1 MGIAPH
7 ATPRVLM
14 PTDRPRILHLTME
27 HGADDARVYGKEVL
41 SLLEKYGEIHLACP
55 PASDASWRPAAGV
68 VWHEL
73 PWYRGPS
80 SWPSCWRAATRVVR
94 SIPGPR
100 IVHTHEPESAVAAR
114 LFGWCDPSRLIY
126 DAHEYYPAL
135 RSSHRGA
142 LRGWLLRR
150 VFSMMDSS
158 SARSA
163 GCVIAVDEDLA
174 AHYARRG
181 VEAAVVSNACGMIPE
196 SALRADRDGGRVVY
210 AGGLSRARGIDVLL
224 DAARRLIGAG
234 VDLRLDLAGAV
245 IDPAIGEAIASAAA
259 EFPDRVRH
267 LGVLRHDEV
276 LSLLGETSIGVIP
289 FRRVP
294 FYTGRPVKLLE
305 YAMTGNSV
313 VATDQGPKAD
323 FVRAHGCGAV
333 VPPGDAGA
341 LADALAERIGDPE
354 LARAEGARARSAA
367 VSLCWEAVDRPVLL
381 SVYERL
387 LAIP

>member
-1 MGIAPH
+1 
-7 ATPRVLM
+7 M
-14 PTDRPRILHLTME
+14 PTDRPSILHLTME

-41 SLLEKYGEIHLACP
+41 SLLERYGRVHLACP

-73 PWYRGPS
+73 PWYRGPA
-80 SWPSCWRAATRVVR
+80 SWFPCWRAATRVVR
-94 SIPGPR
+94 SIPGPL

-114 LFGWCDPSRLIY
+114 VFGWCDPARLIY
-126 DAHEYYPAL
+126 DAHEHYPAL

-150 VFSMMDSS
+150 ITAMMDASA
-158 SARSA
+158 ARSA
-163 GCVIAVDEDLA
+163 GWVVAVDENLG

-181 VEAAVVSNACGMIPE
+181 ARTAVVSNACGMIPDA
-196 SALRADRDGGRVVY
+196 ALRADRDPGRVVY

-224 DAARRLIGAG
+224 EATRWLIESG
-234 VDLRLDLAGAV
+234 VDIRLDLAGAV
-245 IDPAIGEAIASAAA
+245 IDPGIGEAIASMV
-259 EFPDRVRH
+259 ERFPGRVRH
-267 LGVLRHDEV
+267 PGVLRHDEV
-276 LSLLGETSIGVIP
+276 LSLLGTTSIGVIP

-305 YAMTGNSV
+305 YAMTGNAV

-323 FVRAHGCGAV
+323 FVRTHGCGAV

-341 LADALAERIGDPE
+341 LADALARRINDPE
-354 LARAEGARARSAA
+354 LARAEGGRARAAA
-367 VSLCWEAVDRPVLL
+367 VALCWEVVDRPVLL
-381 SVYERL
+381 SVYDGL
-387 LAIP
+387 PAIP